1 MIPHIGGNLGSL
13 KHKIDRLFLY
23 VRQSKLLKVNNK
35 KMVKCS
41 ICNNE
46 GHSAPTCDGEQVTKL
61 TEEIT
66 AFWILGHNNSAENDT
81 AIKHW
86 VQNQRYKM
94 TLVNRLWRKFHLG
107 VWSEKGWWEI
117 TRANRERYAETRFYS
132 PQPKT
137 IEEFRHRIRNYVR
150 PTEPEID
157 MVRIRAEQN
166 EAREVVRREERRLR
180 DQRNQA
186 QQLAQREQRERD
198 AADPNAVVRR
208 NLQREFDRVNQAQLH
223 AQAQAMREW
232 VPTKPPSI
240 SVQMDPL
247 ETAYFINDNCPICLE
262 PQTPGNTIALG
273 CRHTC
278 CVSCLKQAMKPGAK
292 HFCVICRNTITQIRF
307 KPDITPDNFNIISK
321 HNHSLA

>member
-1 MIPHIGGNLGSL
+1 M
-13 KHKIDRLFLY
+13 
-23 VRQSKLLKVNNK
+23 
-35 KMVKCS
+35 KCS
-41 ICNNE
+41 ICKNE
-46 GHSAPTCDGEQVTKL
+46 GHSAPTCDDPLVSKL

-66 AFWILGHNNSAENDT
+66 AFWILGHNNSAENDA

-94 TLVNRLWRKFHLG
+94 TLVNRLWRKLNQ
-107 VWSEKGWWEI
+107 VRSEKGWWEI
-117 TRANRERYAETRFYS
+117 TMANRERYAETRFYS

-137 IEEFRHRIRNYVR
+137 VEEFRHRIRNYVR

-166 EAREVVRREERRLR
+166 EAREVERREERRLR
-180 DQRNQA
+180 DQRNQERRA
-186 QQLAQREQRERD
+186 VEEARLLAQRERE
-198 AADPNAVVRR
+198 AADPYIIARR
-208 NLQREFDRVNQAQLH
+208 NLQREFDLVNQAQIH
-223 AQAQAMREW
+223 AQAQAMRALK
-232 VPTKPPSI
+232 PTTKPPSI
-240 SVQMDPL
+240 SVQMDSL
-247 ETAYFINDNCPICLE
+247 ETDYFINDNCPICLE

-278 CVSCLKQAMKPGAK
+278 CVSCLKQAMKPGGK